1 MTISFNKIK
10 STCMTKAVLPLYKL
24 LLTTLLVLQSIEIVA
39 DANSAQVAME
49 NSANPLLLLSSSK
62 GDIYLELF
70 PAEAPN
76 NVANF
81 IALAEGA
88 SENDSEEPLLQS
100 SRSPQHFD
108 GVRFHRVIP
117 EFIIQ
122 AASPSYHIL
131 GAPDEVLSDE
141 INANVLGLDQM
152 LVLNPDGS
160 FHEYLNIEGKA
171 DYESRILKPL
181 YEKMGILSNTQVQE
195 RQYEILEALQKLTV
209 KAAYENQG
217 YEYSNRLASH
227 SVNRGIIALTNTGP
241 NSNGPEFFISL
252 VDANWLTGKYT
263 VIGKVVEGMEVADII
278 GETAIDAA
286 RYSSLSTV
294 IYSIRQIN

>member
-1 MTISFNKIK
+1 
-10 STCMTKAVLPLYKL
+10 
-24 LLTTLLVLQSIEIVA
+24 
-39 DANSAQVAME
+39 ME

-81 IALAEGA
+81 IALAQGTEADA
-88 SENDSEEPLLQS
+88 SENDSAAPLLQT
-100 SRSPQHFD
+100 SRSPQYFD

-122 AASPSYHIL
+122 AASPSDHVL

-141 INANVLGLDQM
+141 INANALGLDQM
-152 LVLNPDGS
+152 PVLNPDGS
-160 FHEYLNIEGKA
+160 FHEYLNIENKA
-171 DYESRILKPL
+171 DYESRILEPL
-181 YEKMGILSNTQVQE
+181 YKEMGIISNSQVRE
-195 RQYEILEALQKLTV
+195 RQQEILEALQQLTV
-209 KAAYENQG
+209 KVAYENLG
-217 YEYSNRLASH
+217 YEYSNRLPSH
-227 SVNRGIIALTNTGP
+227 PIIRGTLALANTGP

-252 VDANWLTGKYT
+252 LDANWLTGKYT
-263 VIGKVVEGMEVADII
+263 VIGKVIEGMDIADII
-278 GETAIDAA
+278 GETVIDPA